1 MGTITA
7 IEPQKRRGNR
17 RSVFVDGEFVA
28 GVHED
33 VAVALGLSVG
43 QTFDRDRLVTLL
55 KAETARKAR
64 ESAIRLLS
72 YRDRSVAEVRR
83 RLIGDDFPEDIVDQV
98 IDQLSRGGL
107 LDDEKFSRDWVKAR
121 TIAKPMGR
129 TRLAWELRA
138 KGVDVPAVE
147 EALESLDENAE
158 YELALSLARKK
169 AEKSDTGDRAFRT
182 RTAAFL
188 RRRGFGWNAIARAL
202 DELCP
207 EDRD

>member
-1 MGTITA
+1 
-7 IEPQKRRGNR
+7 
-17 RSVFVDGEFVA
+17 VDGEFVA

-107 LDDEKFSRDWVKAR
+107 LDDEKFSRDWVRGRSAS
-121 TIAKPMGR
+121 KPMGK
-129 TRLAWELRA
+129 TRLACELRSR
-138 KGVDVPAVE
+138 GVDAPTIDQ
-147 EALESLDENAE
+147 ALGEIDQDTE
-158 YELALSLARKK
+158 YALARSVADQKLRK
-169 AEKSDTGDRAFRT
+169 MDRSDPLAQSRLSS
-182 RTAAFL
+182 FL
-188 RRRGFGWNAIARAL
+188 RRRGFDWDTINRVV
-202 DELCP
+202 DELRP
-207 EDRD
+207 EC